1 MHWRFDPLFSIAV
14 YHSKYKDSDPETGEV
29 PRKAP
34 DFVLEPSKRSEAL
47 LSGIGW
53 IFKQRSG
60 SCIIYGEKV
69 FSADGSKKLRGLPDQ
84 ATGFTFLLRLP
95 NGSILN
101 ETRPYVLDGQ
111 PNKGLPLIVG
121 RSRLL
126 YFDNLNPTSGSGG
139 ELWLTRDPMDLAQF
153 GSSAPVPFDFM
164 HPDSKATSVDFTPLI
179 PGGKPQ
185 KIALNTQTR
194 TTEIN
199 LPENGYRIAPLPDE
213 YSKILFLSPEN
224 ITADTLGV
232 VRIFEPPG
240 GWEPLHRYQILFDK
254 A

>member
-1 MHWRFDPLFSIAV
+1 MALKNCAAYPTKQL
-14 YHSKYKDSDPETGEV
+14 
-29 PRKAP
+29 
-34 DFVLEPSKRSEAL
+34 DFL
-47 LSGIGW
+47 
-53 IFKQRSG
+53 
-60 SCIIYGEKV
+60 
-69 FSADGSKKLRGLPDQ
+69 
-84 ATGFTFLLRLP
+84 FLLRLP

-194 TTEIN
+194 TTESTS
-199 LPENGYRIAPLPDE
+199 PKTATGSAPFPDE
-213 YSKILFLSPEN
+213 YSKILYVPK
-224 ITADTLGV
+224 T
-232 VRIFEPPG
+232 
-240 GWEPLHRYQILFDK
+240 
-254 A
+254 